1 MIKNLFIQ
9 NFILIDQL
17 NLELHS
23 GFSAFTGE
31 TGAGKSILIDA
42 ISMLGN
48 ERASFSF
55 VMRGKE
61 RAIVEGTFDL
71 SNDPHARE
79 VLNEAGFECGDE
91 VTFTREIHAAGKSVA
106 RIDHRIVPLSLM
118 RECLRNEIDIH
129 NQRDNAYLLNTSSH
143 IRLLDAY
150 LQDQK
155 QLAEVKE
162 AYEIWH
168 GLCQERE
175 AALQET
181 YNENDLEFL
190 TYQLNEIEEARLDPK
205 EEEELLSKEKA
216 FKAVKASFD
225 KFSQIFA
232 LYDEELSGSF
242 YELNRTVQSLSE
254 SDEIS
259 KVQEA
264 VNDVYYSLSDAMEQL
279 HDIASGLEMSEE
291 DINAMEERLYVIQRL
306 KRKYGGSIERALE
319 RKEELARQIEM
330 ITHRREY
337 LDRMD
342 ARIAAARKVYDDK
355 AAVLHQL
362 RIKKAPDL
370 DRAIAVHLKDLM
382 LPNARFKTMI
392 EDREPSPDGSDR
404 VEFMISMNPG
414 EDLKPL
420 SRTAS
425 GGELSR
431 LMLGLK
437 VIFTRLQGIST
448 VIFDEID
455 TGVSGP
461 VASAIGQKM
470 LTLSKDC
477 QVFAVTHLAQVA
489 ACSDRHYLV
498 SKASEDDQ
506 TRTSV
511 SLLDEEER
519 IRQLALIA
527 SSNITESSLK
537 AAEELYRRNRG

>member
-1 MIKNLFIQ
+1 M
-9 NFILIDQL
+9 
-17 NLELHS
+17 
-23 GFSAFTGE
+23 
-31 TGAGKSILIDA
+31 
-42 ISMLGN
+42 
-48 ERASFSF
+48 
-55 VMRGKE
+55 MR
-61 RAIVEGTFDL
+61 
-71 SNDPHARE
+71 
-79 VLNEAGFECGDE
+79 
-91 VTFTREIHAAGKSVA
+91 
-106 RIDHRIVPLSLM
+106 
-118 RECLRNEIDIH
+118 
-129 NQRDNAYLLNTSSH
+129 
-143 IRLLDAY
+143 RLLS
-150 LQDQK
+150 
-155 QLAEVKE
+155 
-162 AYEIWH
+162 
-168 GLCQERE
+168 C
-175 AALQET
+175 
-181 YNENDLEFL
+181 
-190 TYQLNEIEEARLDPK
+190 
-205 EEEELLSKEKA
+205 
-216 FKAVKASFD
+216 
-225 KFSQIFA
+225 
-232 LYDEELSGSF
+232 
-242 YELNRTVQSLSE
+242 
-254 SDEIS
+254 IS
-259 KVQEA
+259 C
-264 VNDVYYSLSDAMEQL
+264 
-279 HDIASGLEMSEE
+279 
-291 DINAMEERLYVIQRL
+291 
-306 KRKYGGSIERALE
+306 
-319 RKEELARQIEM
+319 
-330 ITHRREY
+330 
-337 LDRMD
+337 
-342 ARIAAARKVYDDK
+342 
-355 AAVLHQL
+355 AVLHQL

-448 VIFDEID
+448 VIFDESD

>member
-42 ISMLGN
+42 ISMLGT
-48 ERASFSF
+48 ERASSSF
-55 VMRGKE
+55 VIRGKE

-155 QLAEVKE
+155 QLQDVRE

-168 GLCQERE
+168 GLCQEKE

-242 YELNRTVQSLSE
+242 YELNRTVQSLAESE
-254 SDEIS
+254 EIS
-259 KVQEA
+259 QVQEA
-264 VNDVYYSLSDAMEQL
+264 VNDAYYSLSDAMEQL

-319 RKEELARQIEM
+319 RKEEFAKQIEM

-337 LDRMD
+337 LERMD
-342 ARIAAARKVYDDK
+342 AKISAARKVYDEK
-355 AAVLHQL
+355 AVVLHRL
-362 RIKKAPDL
+362 RTEKAPDL
-370 DRAIAVHLKDLM
+370 DRAIAVHLNDLM
-382 LPNARFKTMI
+382 LPNARFKTVI
-392 EDREPSPDGSDR
+392 EDREPSPEGSDR

-461 VASAIGQKM
+461 VASAIGRKM
-470 LTLSKDC
+470 LTLGKDC

-498 SKASEDDQ
+498 SKASDGEQ

-511 SLLDEEER
+511 SLLNEEER